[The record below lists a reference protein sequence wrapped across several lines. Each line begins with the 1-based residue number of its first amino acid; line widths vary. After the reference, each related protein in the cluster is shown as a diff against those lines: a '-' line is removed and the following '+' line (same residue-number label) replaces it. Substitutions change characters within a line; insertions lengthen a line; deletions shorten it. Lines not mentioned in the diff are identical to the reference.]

1 MDATH
6 QQHVQA
12 NLNYKKRVTMQ
23 KLMEELQSQYYDVS
37 CYVMSRVLSSSAHHT
52 KHTCVQFC
60 AKQKRWSNVVL

>member
-12 NLNYKKRVTMQ
+12 NLNYKKRVNMQ

-37 CYVMSRVLSSSAHHT
+37 CYVMSRLGT
-52 KHTCVQFC
+52 Q
-60 AKQKRWSNVVL
+60 